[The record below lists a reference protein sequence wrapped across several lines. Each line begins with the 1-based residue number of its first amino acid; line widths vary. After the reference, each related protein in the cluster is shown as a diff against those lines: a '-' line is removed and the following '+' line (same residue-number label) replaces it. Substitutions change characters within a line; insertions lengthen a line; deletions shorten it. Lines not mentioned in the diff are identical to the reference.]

1 MQAKM
6 GDTVLAEVVVDAL
19 PFCFSACFSAIR
31 ERTQLATL
39 RLCSSSLR
47 SSSLLDGTEG
57 ELPLSCLL
65 VPSMHQIGVTGII
78 HAGKDGR

>member
-19 PFCFSACFSAIR
+19 PFCFSAIR

-65 VPSMHQIGVTGII
+65 VPSMHQIGVNGII